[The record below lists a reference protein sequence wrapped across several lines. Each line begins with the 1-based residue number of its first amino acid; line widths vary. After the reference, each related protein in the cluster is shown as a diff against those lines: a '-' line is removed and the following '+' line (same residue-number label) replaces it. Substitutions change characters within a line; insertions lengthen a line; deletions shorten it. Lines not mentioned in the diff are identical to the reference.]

1 MNQSDKDIKGTTTVG
16 LACKDGIV
24 LATEKR
30 ATMGSLVAN
39 KGAEKLFKLD
49 KKTGATIAGT
59 VSHAQSLM
67 DVLKAEI
74 SLYRLSN
81 GKDMSIDALAV
92 LCSNILKSGPF
103 YVQTILG
110 GIDKDGAK
118 LYSLDP
124 SGSYIKDE
132 CISTGS
138 GSPYA
143 YGVLED
149 RYNPEISVDE
159 GKIIALKALSS
170 AMERDVYSG
179 NGYRLATIT
188 DDGMKIYSEDEIS
201 EVIKEF
207 WLPLLFFL

>member
-1 MNQSDKDIKGTTTVG
+1 MNNDDKNFKGTTTVG
-16 LACKDGIV
+16 FACKDGVV

-30 ATMGSLVAN
+30 ATMGALVAN
-39 KGAEKLFKLD
+39 KGADKLFQLD
-49 KKTGATIAGT
+49 DKIGATIAGT

-67 DVLKAEI
+67 DLLKAEI
-74 SLYRLSN
+74 SLYKLRN
-81 GKDMSIDALAV
+81 EKEMSMDALAV
-92 LCSNILKSGPF
+92 LTSNILKSGPF

-110 GIDKDGAK
+110 GVDKDGAK

-124 SGSYIKDE
+124 SGSYIKDD
-132 CISTGS
+132 CIATGS

-149 RYNPEISVDE
+149 RYTPELTIEE
-159 GKIIALKALSS
+159 GKKVAIKALTS

-188 DDGMKIYSEDEIS
+188 EDGMKIYTKEEIED
-201 EVIKEF
+201 IKNN
-207 WLPLLFFL
+207 L

>member
-1 MNQSDKDIKGTTTVG
+1 MTDNDKNMKGTTTVG
-16 LACKDGIV
+16 FVCKDGVV

-39 KGAEKLFKLD
+39 KGADKLFQLD
-49 KKTGATIAGT
+49 DKIGATIAGT

-74 SLYRLSN
+74 SLYRLRN
-81 GKDMSIDALAV
+81 EKEMSIDALAV
-92 LCSNILKSGPF
+92 LTSNILKSSPF
-103 YVQTILG
+103 MVQTIIG
-110 GIDKDGAK
+110 GVDKDGAK

-124 SGSYIKDE
+124 SGSYIPDK

-149 RYNPEISVDE
+149 RYSEDLTVEE
-159 GKIIALKALSS
+159 GKKIAIKALTS

-179 NGYRLATIT
+179 NGYRLGTI
-188 DDGMKIYSEDEIS
+188 DENGMKIYTEEEIQ
-201 EVIKEF
+201 EIKEN
-207 WLPLLFFL
+207 L

>member
-1 MNQSDKDIKGTTTVG
+1 MTDSEKNFKGTTTVG
-16 LACKDGIV
+16 FACKDGVV

-30 ATMGSLVAN
+30 ATMGALVAN
-39 KGAEKLFKLD
+39 KGADKLFQLD
-49 KKTGATIAGT
+49 DKIGATIAGT

-67 DVLKAEI
+67 DVIKAEI
-74 SLYRLSN
+74 SLYKLRN
-81 GKDMSIDALAV
+81 GKEMSIDALAV
-92 LCSNILKSGPF
+92 LTSNILKSGPF
-103 YVQTILG
+103 MVQTIIG
-110 GIDKDGAK
+110 GVDKDGAK

-124 SGSYIKDE
+124 SGSYIKDD

-149 RYNPEISVDE
+149 RYTQDLTVEE
-159 GKIIALKALSS
+159 GKLVAIKALTS

-188 DDGMKIYSEDEIS
+188 EDGMKIYTEEEIDEIKS
-201 EVIKEF
+201 NI
-207 WLPLLFFL
+207 

>member
-1 MNQSDKDIKGTTTVG
+1 MDQTDKDIKGTTTVG
-16 LACKDGIV
+16 FACTDGVV

-39 KGAEKLFKLD
+39 KNADKLFQLD
-49 KKTGATIAGT
+49 DKIGATIAGT

-67 DVLKAEI
+67 DVIKAEI
-74 SLYRLSN
+74 ALYKLKN
-81 GKDMSIDALAV
+81 NKDMSIDAAAV
-92 LCSNILKSGPF
+92 LTGNILKSGRY
-103 YVQTILG
+103 YVQVILG
-110 GIDKDGAK
+110 GVDKNGAG

-149 RYNPEISVDE
+149 RYSDTLTVEE
-159 GKIIALKALSS
+159 GKLVALKALTSS
-170 AMERDVYSG
+170 MQRDVYSG
-179 NGYRLATIT
+179 NGYRLSTIT
-188 DDGMKIYSEDEIS
+188 KDGMKIYTEDEIS
-201 EVIKEF
+201 ELLKEI
-207 WLPLLFFL
+207 

>member
-1 MNQSDKDIKGTTTVG
+1 MSDSEKNFKGTTTVG
-16 LACKDGIV
+16 FACKDGVV

-30 ATMGSLVAN
+30 ATMGALVAN
-39 KGAEKLFKLD
+39 KGADKLFQLD
-49 KKTGATIAGT
+49 DKIGATIAGT

-67 DVLKAEI
+67 DVIKAEI
-74 SLYRLSN
+74 SLYKLRN
-81 GKDMSIDALAV
+81 GKEMSIDALAV
-92 LCSNILKSGPF
+92 LTSNLLKSGPF
-103 YVQTILG
+103 MVQTIIG
-110 GIDKDGAK
+110 GVDKDGAK

-124 SGSYIKDE
+124 SGSYIKDD

-149 RYNPEISVDE
+149 RYTQDLTIEE
-159 GKIIALKALSS
+159 GKKVAIKALTS

-188 DDGMKIYSEDEIS
+188 EEGMKIYTPEEIDEIKN
-201 EVIKEF
+201 E
-207 WLPLLFFL
+207 L

>member
-1 MNQSDKDIKGTTTVG
+1 MTNNDKNMKGTTTVG
-16 LACKDGIV
+16 FVCKDGVV

-39 KGAEKLFKLD
+39 KGADKLFQLD
-49 KKTGATIAGT
+49 DKIGATIAGT

-74 SLYRLSN
+74 SLYKLRN
-81 GKDMSIDALAV
+81 EKEMSIDALAV
-92 LCSNILKSGPF
+92 LTSNILKSNPF
-103 YVQTILG
+103 MVQTIIG
-110 GIDKDGAK
+110 GVDKDGAK

-124 SGSYIKDE
+124 SGSYIPDK

-149 RYNPEISVDE
+149 RYSEDLTVEE
-159 GKIIALKALSS
+159 GKKIAIKALTS

-179 NGYRLATIT
+179 NGYRLGTI
-188 DDGMKIYSEDEIS
+188 DENGMKIYTEEEIQ
-201 EVIKEF
+201 EIKEN
-207 WLPLLFFL
+207 L

>member
-1 MNQSDKDIKGTTTVG
+1 MTDNDKNMKGTTTVG
-16 LACKDGIV
+16 FVCKDGVV

-39 KGAEKLFKLD
+39 KGADKLFQLD
-49 KKTGATIAGT
+49 DKIGATIAGT

-74 SLYRLSN
+74 SLYKLRN
-81 GKDMSIDALAV
+81 EKEMSIDALAV
-92 LCSNILKSGPF
+92 LTSNILKSNPF
-103 YVQTILG
+103 MVQTIIG
-110 GIDKDGAK
+110 GVDKDGAK

-124 SGSYIKDE
+124 SGSYIPDK

-149 RYNPEISVDE
+149 RYSEDLTVEE
-159 GKIIALKALSS
+159 GKKIAIKALTS

-179 NGYRLATIT
+179 NGYRLGTI
-188 DDGMKIYSEDEIS
+188 DENGMKIYTEEEIQ
-201 EVIKEF
+201 EIKEN
-207 WLPLLFFL
+207 L

>member
-1 MNQSDKDIKGTTTVG
+1 MSESDKNMKGTTTVG
-16 LACKDGIV
+16 FACKDGIII
-24 LATEKR
+24 ATEKR

-39 KGAEKLFKLD
+39 KGADKLFQLD
-49 KKTGATIAGT
+49 DKIGATIAGT

-74 SLYRLSN
+74 SLYKLKN
-81 GKDMSIDALAV
+81 DKEMSIDALAV
-92 LCSNILKSGPF
+92 LTSNLLKSSPF
-103 YVQTILG
+103 MVQTIIG

-124 SGSYIKDE
+124 SGSYIPDD

-149 RYNPEISVDE
+149 RYSKDLTVEE
-159 GKIIALKALSS
+159 GRKVAIKALTS
-170 AMERDVYSG
+170 AMERDVFSG
-179 NGYRLATIT
+179 NGIRLATIT
-188 DDGMKIYSEDEIS
+188 EDGMKIYTEEEIES
-201 EVIKEF
+201 IKADI
-207 WLPLLFFL
+207 